1 MEPGTSAAAPL
12 SNPVVVRS
20 CTKRCRSMQ
29 QRAAGQRSA
38 ARSMQCYTAGAELCC
53 ARCVSALAT
62 RVHGG
67 RGQPQQ
73 ALSSQ
78 PTSDVQTSQRSH
90 QTLPFAPQVGNLFA
104 ERYYKVWNAAPLL
117 LYRFYNEESTVSI
130 HTVDDKGLPHAERAA
145 GVAVRLRQ
153 GGRLGG
159 QSSAKI

>member
-20 CTKRCRSMQ
+20 CTKRWRSMQ
-29 QRAAGQRSA
+29 QRAAGQRPA
-38 ARSMQCYTAGAELCC
+38 ARSVKCSTAGAALCC
-53 ARCVSALAT
+53 ARFVSALAT
-62 RVHGG
+62 QVHGV
-67 RGQPQQ
+67 RGQPRQ
-73 ALSSQ
+73 ALSTQ

-153 GGRLGG
+153 EGRLGG